1 MPEATRHGRRADR
14 RPPELG
20 ARHPRQARSP
30 RRPGARSAGASTPY
44 TRQGVC
50 AARAWALGAGCGRQS
65 GPSTAGAPR
74 GQQEEDGEEG
84 WAEKLLLVLAAAPTY
99 PLPPARRRKG
109 EDEEE
114 EEKEREGG
122 WGGRTGYKDRL
133 RGGGW
138 WKIFGLLSSGFSCGG
153 GGGGCRRRES
163 SSSYDCRMLI
173 APAWVHRLQR
183 ETQPDSEVVQLC
195 PERDI

>member
-1 MPEATRHGRRADR
+1 MPEATRPGRRADR

-50 AARAWALGAGCGRQS
+50 AARAWALGAGCGRPS

-84 WAEKLLLVLAAAPTY
+84 WAEKLPLVLAAAPTY

-133 RGGGW
+133 RGGDGGR
-138 WKIFGLLSSGFSCGG
+138 FLVSSAAAFLAAAAAAAAGG
-153 GGGGCRRRES
+153 GKAALAMTAAC
-163 SSSYDCRMLI
+163 
-173 APAWVHRLQR
+173 
-183 ETQPDSEVVQLC
+183 
-195 PERDI
+195 